1 MEIKQHTFKQ
11 PVNQRRNYKVNKIS
25 WEIQMQMKKIE
36 SCQNKGLS
44 KAMLREK
51 FIAVNTKNN
60 KQKQEEN
67 FKSIT

>member
-1 MEIKQHTFKQ
+1 
-11 PVNQRRNYKVNKIS
+11 
-25 WEIQMQMKKIE
+25 MQMKKIE